1 LAPLGCSSIPVVT
14 YRGAAPKISTK
25 DSQFTEYWL
34 YWRRKKARVRASR
47 KTRPIFERE
56 HKRPQRIFAR
66 LMGGAWMRA
75 RTQRNEIDRKP
86 LITQETAKRL
96 IQRSQCFQ
104 RLKGSPAKR
113 FISLRETKSLYAQPE
128 RRARKSRKSA
138 LKPLK
143 SFARVTLCAAAP
155 FKIALA
161 LAKRAAPP
169 LPARRFAGKPGAPR
183 QFSV

>member
-1 LAPLGCSSIPVVT
+1 LFVNPSRDVSRRSAQNFDKGFPIYGIPAILAPKESSRP
-14 YRGAAPKISTK
+14 R
-25 DSQFTEYWL
+25 D
-34 YWRRKKARVRASR
+34 R
-47 KTRPIFERE
+47 KTRPIFERG

-113 FISLRETKSLYAQPE
+113 FISLRETKSLCAQPE
-128 RRARKSRKSA
+128 RRARRLRKSA

-143 SFARVTLCAAAP
+143 SFARATLCAAAP